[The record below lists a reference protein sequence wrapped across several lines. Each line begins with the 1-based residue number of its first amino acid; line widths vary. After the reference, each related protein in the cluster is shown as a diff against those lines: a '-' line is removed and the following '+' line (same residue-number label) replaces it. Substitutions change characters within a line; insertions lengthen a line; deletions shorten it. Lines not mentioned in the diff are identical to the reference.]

1 MAANQLLLIPEP
13 DPPWMA
19 GMHRLMSKRRDL
31 YGWQLWVWY
40 EDAQGQAWRVWNPY
54 REER

>member
-54 REER
+54 REE